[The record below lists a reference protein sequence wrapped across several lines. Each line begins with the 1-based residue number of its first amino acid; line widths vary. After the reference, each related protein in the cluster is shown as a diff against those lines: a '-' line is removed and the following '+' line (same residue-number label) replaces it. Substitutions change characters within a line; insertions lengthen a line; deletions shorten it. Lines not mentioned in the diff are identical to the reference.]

1 MDDPR
6 LSRTDRPCNPNPAP
20 VRYHAQHTIMDQRT
34 ILITGANDGIGRA
47 TASRLAERGFR
58 LVLACRDGGA
68 AMKTARA
75 LKESTGN
82 EQVFGL
88 ECDLASFASI
98 AGGAEEFLAEYP
110 ALDVLINNAGV
121 YTDKLSHTI
130 EGYEYQF
137 GVNYLGHFLLTKL
150 LLPALRCADDARVVN
165 VSSALHSKGQ
175 IDFGNLRGERGPAG
189 YSGTEFYAQS
199 KLANVLFTMEL
210 ARRYTGEFTAN
221 ALHPGIVATNLANKD
236 ADWLTSCIWS
246 LYKPFARPPKKGA
259 QTSIY
264 LAASPEVRDVTG
276 RYFDECQCLRAP
288 SPTSRDEALARRL
301 WEWSEG
307 AVAGIMANFSGGNE

>member
-1 MDDPR
+1 
-6 LSRTDRPCNPNPAP
+6 
-20 VRYHAQHTIMDQRT
+20 MDQRT

-47 TASRLAERGFR
+47 TAARLAERGFR

-68 AMKTARA
+68 AMKTARD
-75 LKESTGN
+75 LMDRSGN
-82 EQVFGL
+82 EQIFSL
-88 ECDLASFASI
+88 QCDLADFSSVA
-98 AGGAEEFLAEYP
+98 AGAEEFLAEYP

-121 YTDKLSHTI
+121 YTDTLSHTAD
-130 EGYEYQF
+130 GYEYQF
-137 GVNYLGHFLLTKL
+137 GVNYLGHFLLTNL

-165 VSSALHSKGQ
+165 VSSALHANGQ
-175 IDFGNLRGERGPAG
+175 IDFGNLRGERGAAA
-189 YSGTEFYAQS
+189 YSGTDAYAQS

-210 ARRYTGEFTAN
+210 ARRYAGEFTAN

-236 ADWLTSCIWS
+236 AGWITSCVWRM
-246 LYKPFARPPKKGA
+246 YKPFARPPKKGA

-288 SPTSRDEALARRL
+288 SATSRDEALARRL

-307 AVAGIMANFSGGNE
+307 AVAGVASNGGWKE